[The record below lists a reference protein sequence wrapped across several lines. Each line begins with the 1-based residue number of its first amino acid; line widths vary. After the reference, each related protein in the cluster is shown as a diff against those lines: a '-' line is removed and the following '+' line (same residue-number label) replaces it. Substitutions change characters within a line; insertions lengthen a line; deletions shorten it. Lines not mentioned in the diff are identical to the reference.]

1 MRIVKEADVRKNE
14 ILDAAG
20 ILFSEKGYD
29 NTSVTDIMNAV
40 GIAKGTL
47 YHHFKS
53 KEDIMDALIK
63 RQTDAIFLGAKKI
76 AEDKSI
82 PVKERIIRTILA
94 LHVDRSQTQG
104 QKMME
109 QLHQKCR
116 SGRGDSTEYD
126 CSNRRADQRSRNTDH
141 SGSKQDFSQIFSA
154 MRRHFPENKTGH
166 TSGDHLDRKV
176 IKRVNI
182 SCHASDQI
190 TDDSGNHS
198 IKRSHH
204 SGRKHRSKRIQINRK
219 AKQQCDLTS
228 DQVDH
233 RTKGEDTKFIG

>member
-109 QLHQKCR
+109 QLHKPQNTQMHEKTKKIVFM
-116 SGRGDSTEYD
+116 GVPPIL
-126 CSNRRADQRSRNTDH
+126 ADMVAEGVQQ
-141 SGSKQDFSQIFSA
+141 GIF
-154 MRRHFPENKTGH
+154 E
-166 TSGDHLDRKV
+166 TSHPLECMEMG
-176 IKRVNI
+176 
-182 SCHASDQI
+182 
-190 TDDSGNHS
+190 
-198 IKRSHH
+198 
-204 SGRKHRSKRIQINRK
+204 
-219 AKQQCDLTS
+219 
-228 DQVDH
+228 
-233 RTKGEDTKFIG
+233 

>member
-63 RQTDAIFLGAKKI
+63 RQTDDIFLGAKKI

-109 QLHQKCR
+109 QLHKPQNTQMHEKNQKDCFSGCPAYPGR
-116 SGRGDSTEYD
+116 YGSGRGPT
-126 CSNRRADQRSRNTDH
+126 
-141 SGSKQDFSQIFSA
+141 GDF
-154 MRRHFPENKTGH
+154 
-166 TSGDHLDRKV
+166 
-176 IKRVNI
+176 
-182 SCHASDQI
+182 
-190 TDDSGNHS
+190 
-198 IKRSHH
+198 
-204 SGRKHRSKRIQINRK
+204 
-219 AKQQCDLTS
+219 
-228 DQVDH
+228 
-233 RTKGEDTKFIG
+233 